1 MRTYETTFIIN
12 PQTDD
17 ATIEKQVND
26 VASIITD
33 NKGNILHKDFMGTR
47 RLAYEIEKLTH
58 GYYTSFVF
66 EGDSS
71 ILPKLDRHFKL
82 NEAYIR
88 ALTVRFEG
96 SLEDINKDENF
107 DSNKA
112 DDSKKREKAQETSK
126 PSETVEEVSSEE
138 TTTEETT
145 TEEKSDEQ
153 ETVKEITTDET
164 ETESVS
170 EDSTTEETESTEATE
185 SDEATETTEEEE
197 L

>member
-1 MRTYETTFIIN
+1 VRSYETTFIIN

-58 GYYTSFVF
+58 GYYTSFIF
-66 EGDSS
+66 EGEPS

-96 SLEDINKDENF
+96 SLEDLNKDEIF
-107 DSNKA
+107 DSEKTV
-112 DDSKKREKAQETSK
+112 DSKETEKVQESSK
-126 PSETVEEVSSEE
+126 PSETVEESTS
-138 TTTEETT
+138 EETT
-145 TEEKSDEQ
+145 TEEKSDE
-153 ETVKEITTDET
+153 EDTVKE
-164 ETESVS
+164 VV
-170 EDSTTEETESTEATE
+170 TEEVEPASEESISDEAESTEATE
-185 SDEATETTEEEE
+185 TTEAQETNDDEE